1 MSAKVDKEYIC
12 GMSQP
17 TVLIS
22 GVSCGIGRATAE
34 RLLKE
39 GWWVFGSVRRAGDA
53 NDLSTNFPDRFTEL
67 VFDITD
73 TETRRKAI
81 ASIHTKGFYLRA
93 LVNNAGI
100 AVTGPLETIAEE
112 DYRKQFEVN
121 VFGTLGLTQDCLPL
135 LHAAQEAGAGPVRI
149 VNVSSVSGILTNPF
163 TAIYSASKFAVESLT
178 DGLRRELLPF
188 GIDVISVAPGPVK
201 TPIWQKGLEQTTAYT
216 ESRYAFILEK
226 FPAYIENAK
235 AMAIPA
241 EKVATCIYEVLTDKK
256 TKPYHLL
263 IKNAWL
269 IKIISRLPKRMMD
282 RMAWKR
288 LNQNRRY

>member
-1 MSAKVDKEYIC
+1 M
-12 GMSQP
+12 QP

-22 GVSCGIGRATAE
+22 GVSSGIGRATAK
-34 RLLKE
+34 RLLME
-39 GWWVFGSVRRAGDA
+39 GWRVFGSVRRAGDA
-53 NDLSTNFPDRFTEL
+53 HPLSSHHPDDFVEL

-73 TETRRKAI
+73 TLARRKAVAEI
-81 ASIHTKGFYLRA
+81 KQSGANLQA

-100 AVTGPLETIAEE
+100 AITGPLETLDEA

-135 LHAAQEAGAGPVRI
+135 LHATNEAGRGPVRI

-163 TAIYSASKFAVESLT
+163 TAIYSASKFALESLT
-178 DGLRRELLPF
+178 DGLRRELLPY
-188 GIDVISVAPGPVK
+188 GIDVISIAPGPVK
-201 TPIWQKGLEQTTAYT
+201 TPIWNKGLEQTEAFKHP
-216 ESRYAFILEK
+216 RYEFVLEK
-226 FPAYIENAK
+226 FPAYVKKAK
-235 AMAIPA
+235 EMAIPA
-241 EKVATCIYEVLTDKK
+241 EQVAHCIYEVLTIKK
-256 TKPYHLL
+256 PKPYHLL

-269 IKIISRLPKRMMD
+269 IRVITKFPKRMMD